1 MWESMRCVACGSH
14 GLKITPTSLFAAP
27 IHTSDR
33 LSSSQ
38 MRMWWRMRTLG
49 PGSSYAR
56 SCGRPS
62 KYCVLTGA
70 LMAGRLAIAA
80 VTSLVTATSDG
91 FWACTQ
97 PARRKALSIS
107 VAGPSSSTVRGSPS
121 AGPPPPPVPG
131 ARGVSV
137 DLGGGAEQQHVQG
150 IAQRRAPAIL
160 GAGHEGGE
168 RRQLDQ
174 LAALGDGI
182 AEGVLR
188 HGQRLRQPD
197 GPPPRPA

>member
-97 PARRKALSIS
+97 PALRKALSIS
-107 VAGPSSSTVRGSPS
+107 LAVPSSSTLRGSPS
-121 AGPPPPPVPG
+121 AV
-131 ARGVSV
+131 
-137 DLGGGAEQQHVQG
+137 
-150 IAQRRAPAIL
+150 
-160 GAGHEGGE
+160 
-168 RRQLDQ
+168 
-174 LAALGDGI
+174 
-182 AEGVLR
+182 
-188 HGQRLRQPD
+188 
-197 GPPPRPA
+197 PPRFSVRGTKAGSVGSSTSSRRWVTGSQKPSCGTASESVNRMPPISPARMRTGGPRCTSE